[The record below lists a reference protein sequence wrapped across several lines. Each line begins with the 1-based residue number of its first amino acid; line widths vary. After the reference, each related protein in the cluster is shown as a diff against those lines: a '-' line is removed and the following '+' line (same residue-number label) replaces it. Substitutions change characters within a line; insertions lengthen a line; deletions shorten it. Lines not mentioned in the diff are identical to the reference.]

1 MSRAKTIE
9 VDGKEYVSFSSYKGL
24 KTKYLNQL
32 GLYEDKI
39 ERDAPKVEL
48 VDFYEMW
55 MSEIER
61 LSATEYNPC
70 DYDSVIDTTRS
81 ARIQDFNEKA
91 NSILSTFREIRDLLH

>member
-9 VDGKEYVSFSSYKGL
+9 VDGKEYVAFSSYKGL

-32 GLYEDKI
+32 SLYEDKI
-39 ERDAPKVEL
+39 EHDAPKVEL
-48 VDFYEMW
+48 VDFHKKW
-55 MSEIER
+55 MSEIKK

-70 DYDSVIDTTRS
+70 DYDSVIDTTRT

-91 NSILSTFREIRDLLH
+91 NNILSTFKEIRDLLH